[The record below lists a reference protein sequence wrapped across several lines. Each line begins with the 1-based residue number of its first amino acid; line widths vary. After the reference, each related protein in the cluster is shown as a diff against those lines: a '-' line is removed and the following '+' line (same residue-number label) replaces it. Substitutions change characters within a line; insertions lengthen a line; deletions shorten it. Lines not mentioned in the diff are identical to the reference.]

1 MNESKW
7 LTIALNTFICL
18 TNSSWSLSFI
28 KCSCI
33 SKVTTVLLSYY
44 HPNHSRNPWWQPRV
58 HMISFFPPC
67 VVEGV
72 TCTHMCSSFV
82 LFTHKVHYWHNYI
95 VLSSPCL
102 PEEPPRGEKEATPW
116 PPLPPPI
123 RERLMVVVMMAISRT
138 LTLLTTLLPPP
149 LVSLSASIKG
159 KRKVR
164 VIVSYLSASI
174 PSIPTDT
181 ESNFHIC

>member
-1 MNESKW
+1 MNESTW

-18 TNSSWSLSFI
+18 TNSSWSLLFI

-44 HPNHSRNPWWQPRV
+44 HPYYSRNPWWQPRV
-58 HMISFFPPC
+58 HMISFPSPC
-67 VVEGV
+67 VVEGA

-102 PEEPPRGEKEATPW
+102 PEEPQRGEKEATPC
-116 PPLPPPI
+116 P
-123 RERLMVVVMMAISRT
+123 
-138 LTLLTTLLPPP
+138 LLPPP
-149 LVSLSASIKG
+149 LPLPLPLPLPPPYIFWKVSGIDAIKLSWVILKQDFRCSQKMARNARVQCHIWL
-159 KRKVR
+159 RKQ
-164 VIVSYLSASI
+164 
-174 PSIPTDT
+174 
-181 ESNFHIC
+181 N